1 MSKKTYERIALST
14 LVLPALGA
22 YALGRPFAG
31 WLSSLEDEPST
42 LLSLLGYL
50 LALLVCVLVWGAALL
65 PLRRRA
71 GFTPIAE
78 ELKQLRDGGL
88 AEAYAK
94 ERAAIAERE
103 KSHDPAVRAEQHFT
117 FALVGAILS
126 VGAVLLTWALWEDGW
141 VMQLPLGFALVC
153 PPLTLYHLLRGIR
166 FRRRAPR

>member
-31 WLSSLEDEPST
+31 WLSSLEDEPSA
-42 LLSLLGYL
+42 LLSLLGYV
-50 LALLVCVLVWGAALL
+50 LALLACVLVWGVALL

-71 GFTPIAE
+71 GITPITE
-78 ELKQLRDGGL
+78 ELKQLRDGGF
-88 AEAYAK
+88 AEAYEK

-103 KSHDPAVRAEQHFT
+103 KSDDPAVRAEHHLT
-117 FALVGAILS
+117 FALVGALLS
-126 VGAVLLTWALWEDGW
+126 AGSLLLTWALWQDGW
-141 VMQLPLGFALVC
+141 VLILPLGFALVG
-153 PPLTLYHLLRGIR
+153 PPLTLYHLARGIR